1 MPVFEPKLKTQ
12 IRLINQIFIIIGHK
26 SVLLHIFFFKKD
38 CLSDNSASK
47 LIENKPIPP
56 KNDLKITIFV
66 KNNSKISWITLVLG
80 RIHYFGVFENFYSK
94 NPVSINLCPIWNW
107 NLSSTRWSIR
117 MRIIFKWTVYL
128 STFSVYPFRNE
139 VFHFMSQFSI
149 IFRHFCVK
157 IVIFCSKIIFAKK
170 LDLADLSETSFEI

>member
-38 CLSDNSASK
+38 CLSDDSASK
-47 LIENKPIPP
+47 SIQNKPILP

-128 STFSVYPFRNE
+128 NTFSVYPFKIYISFYFANLW
-139 VFHFMSQFSI
+139 
-149 IFRHFCVK
+149 IFLG
-157 IVIFCSKIIFAKK
+157 IFAWKN
-170 LDLADLSETSFEI
+170 T